1 MKKKFSFRAFVSL
14 YIVISFLIMT
24 LSGIVLFLSPPG
36 RIANWTNWKYFGLL
50 KSEWQAVHTIFTFIF
65 VIAILFHIFFNWRS
79 ILAYLKTKIDSKLKP
94 RKEILLAIT
103 VSVLIFILTLNRVV
117 PFSSV
122 MAFGESLKDSW
133 STQSSEPPIPH
144 AEEQS
149 LSKFAQTIN
158 LPKETLVSNL
168 ESKGI
173 KIKNDSI
180 TIGELS
186 KNNNLTPNELY
197 KIVSET
203 TGKSINSQQQGQGK
217 GYGRKTISQICSEA
231 DLTVEEGIN
240 RLKLAGYIAEKNE
253 KLKDVAARYNLAPS
267 DIANTIS
274 RTSN

>member
-1 MKKKFSFRAFVSL
+1 MKKKFSFRAFISL

-24 LSGIVLFLSPPG
+24 LSGIILFLSPPG
-36 RIANWTNWKYFGLL
+36 RVANWTNWKYFGLL

-94 RKEILLAIT
+94 RKEIILAII
-103 VSVLIFILTLNRVV
+103 VSALIFILTLNKVV

-133 STQSSEPPIPH
+133 STQTSEPPIPH

-149 LSKFAQTIN
+149 LTKFAQTIN
-158 LPKETLVSNL
+158 LPKDNLVSSL
-168 ESKGI
+168 KSKGV
-173 KIKNDSI
+173 KIQNDSI

-186 KNNNLTPNELY
+186 KNNNLTPSELY

-203 TGKSINSQQQGQGK
+203 SGKAIHVQTQGQGR
-217 GYGRKTISQICSEA
+217 GYGRKTISQICSEVN
-231 DLTVEEGIN
+231 LTAEEGIN
-240 RLKLAGYIAEKNE
+240 RLKLAGYIAEKDE
-253 KLKDVAARYNLAPS
+253 KLKDVATRYNLTPV
-267 DIANTIS
+267 DIANVLTNS
-274 RTSN
+274 SN